1 MSKPTPTDEPEELD
15 ANQASDPTDEDE
27 DADPGFV
34 PDPNPTLPAA
44 AAWGVAAA
52 ITAATAVVIYFA
64 FSPDRSISNLPF
76 FGLGALYALVGVLAV
91 LRLKRRDELHLLKP
105 RSGDLTFGALVA
117 FVLFGMTF
125 VAQQLLAVPGT
136 ARHGWILRIYSL
148 LGYTLADNRLMIAV
162 GAGFV
167 GLLEELTWR
176 GFVTPLLEERN
187 GFLKANIA
195 SVLLYAAA
203 HIPAMFVLRDNVA
216 GLNPLLPLAA
226 LGCGLAW
233 SYLRW
238 RMERLPPVLF
248 SHALFTWAVAE
259 FPLWA

>member
-1 MSKPTPTDEPEELD
+1 MTQTPPQDGLDEPD
-15 ANQASDPTDEDE
+15 AHQAADPTQEADE
-27 DADPGFV
+27 PGPVFV
-34 PDPNPTLPAA
+34 PDPNPTLSAGAAWAA
-44 AAWGVAAA
+44 ALAV
-52 ITAATAVVIYFA
+52 TVATAIVIYFA
-64 FSPDRSISNLPF
+64 FSPDRTVSNLPF
-76 FGLGALYALVGVLAV
+76 FGLGALYTGISVLAV

-125 VAQQLLAVPGT
+125 VVQQTLAVPGT
-136 ARHGWILRIYSL
+136 ARHGWILRVYAL
-148 LGYTLADNRLMIAV
+148 LGYTLSDNRLMLAV
-162 GAGFV
+162 GAGLV
-167 GLLEELTWR
+167 GLLEELAWR

-187 GFLKANIA
+187 GFLKANVA

-203 HIPAMFVLRDNVA
+203 HLPAMFVLRDNVA
-216 GLNPLLPLAA
+216 GLNPLLPMAA